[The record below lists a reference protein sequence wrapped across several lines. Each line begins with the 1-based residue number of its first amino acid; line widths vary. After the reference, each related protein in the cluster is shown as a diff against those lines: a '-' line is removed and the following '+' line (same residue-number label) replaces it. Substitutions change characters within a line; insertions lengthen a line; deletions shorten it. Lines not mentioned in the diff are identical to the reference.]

1 MMKVKSDQIIDIKSA
16 KILGVKSARI
26 MKFKSTKTR
35 EGQIWGMVNLAT
47 KGWGGE
53 KRDIKIFW
61 KIGNEDLAQRII
73 LSKSAAGN
81 LHGDYLV
88 STQD

>member
-47 KGWGGE
+47 KGVGGAGGE
-53 KRDIKIFW
+53 ER
-61 KIGNEDLAQRII
+61 
-73 LSKSAAGN
+73 
-81 LHGDYLV
+81 Y
-88 STQD
+88 

>member
-35 EGQIWGMVNLAT
+35 EGQIWGMVNLALQWF
-47 KGWGGE
+47 GGGGE
-53 KRDIKIFW
+53 ER
-61 KIGNEDLAQRII
+61 
-73 LSKSAAGN
+73 
-81 LHGDYLV
+81 Y
-88 STQD
+88 

>member
-47 KGWGGE
+47 KGWGGGRE
-53 KRDIKIFW
+53 ILRYSGKLGMKIW
-61 KIGNEDLAQRII
+61 
-73 LSKSAAGN
+73 LSASF
-81 LHGDYLV
+81 YLKALRV
-88 STQD
+88 IYMVTIW

>member
-35 EGQIWGMVNLAT
+35 EGQIWGKVNLA
-47 KGWGGE
+47 KNGGGAE
-53 KRDIKIFW
+53 SREIKIFG

-73 LSKSAAGN
+73 LSRSAAGN
-81 LHGDYLV
+81 SHGD
-88 STQD
+88 

>member
-1 MMKVKSDQIIDIKSA
+1 
-16 KILGVKSARI
+16 

-35 EGQIWGMVNLAT
+35 DGQIWGMVNLAT
-47 KGWGGE
+47 KGWGGG

-73 LSKSAAGN
+73 LSKSAIIDNKSARKSAD
-81 LHGDYLV
+81 LI
-88 STQD
+88 